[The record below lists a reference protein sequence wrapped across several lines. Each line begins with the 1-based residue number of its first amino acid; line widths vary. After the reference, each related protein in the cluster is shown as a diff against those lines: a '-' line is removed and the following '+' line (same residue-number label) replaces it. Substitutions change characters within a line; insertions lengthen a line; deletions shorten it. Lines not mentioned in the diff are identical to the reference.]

1 MFVGAAV
8 MLYLLSSSL
17 CRGFIFMAFISG
29 SRSLR
34 ETPPPSAPPTDVA
47 GRMHS
52 PFSLPYSPLLFFFL
66 KILVFASTL
75 VRRVGG
81 RRRGSEGV
89 TGWGARAVPSEK
101 E

>member
-1 MFVGAAV
+1 MSRVHIYGLHIGFEMFTGDATSFSTAHRR
-8 MLYLLSSSL
+8 
-17 CRGFIFMAFISG
+17 RGENALPFF
-29 SRSLR
+29 
-34 ETPPPSAPPTDVA
+34 PSPI
-47 GRMHS
+47 
-52 PFSLPYSPLLFFFL
+52 LPSYFFL

-75 VRRVGG
+75 ARRVGG